1 MGIEQYKRSGPPEET
16 PMTRLSPPAESR
28 PGFSPE
34 LVKEL
39 ARQAQE
45 IEGYNSLTLAGAIR
59 YLTHDIR
66 YGGRGVQGDLE
77 RLVKAELQ
85 TELQPKLKRNDAQ
98 PMTRAGRV
106 AEPRTFKLRS
116 RGNTSGLPRNRPENG
131 YQPED

>member
-66 YGGRGVQGDLE
+66 YGGRGEQGDLE

-85 TELQPKLKRNDAQ
+85 LDLSL
-98 PMTRAGRV
+98 
-106 AEPRTFKLRS
+106 TFLRLS
-116 RGNTSGLPRNRPENG
+116 DILPPLLDGNGVWIRFLDSTAVSSIP
-131 YQPED
+131 